1 MNVNKVLKS
10 QYSTIP
16 SDKYYEAIDLVNDAT
31 DKFNKIISGTDSTPT
46 CRLVTKYEHDQAQKV
61 SAKPQKTFGAHECH
75 SSQFQKTMPLSWSG

>member
-1 MNVNKVLKS
+1 MNVNKVLKG

-46 CRLVTKYEHDQAQKV
+46 CLLVTNYEHDQDQKV
-61 SAKPQKTFGAHECH
+61 SAKPPKKNLRST
-75 SSQFQKTMPLSWSG
+75 